1 MNNLVAIVGRP
12 NVGKSTLFNRLTET
26 RDAIIDS
33 VSGVTRDRKY
43 GRAEWCGRS
52 FNIIDTGGYIVGS
65 DDAFEGVIRDQVSI
79 SIEEAQLIVFMVDVT
94 TGVTDHD
101 RVIADLLRRADRPVM
116 LVSNK
121 VDTSIR
127 ENDSFEFYELGL
139 ADQVHSISAN
149 NGYGTG
155 EFLDALIEKL
165 PEVPVLE
172 DNETPR
178 LAVVGRPN
186 VGKSTFVNTLLGQE
200 RNIVTDIA
208 GTTRDAID
216 TRFNAFGFDLII
228 TDTAGL
234 RKKKQI
240 QDQLEF
246 YSTVRTINAIERSD
260 VCILLIDGSVDLGK
274 QDLAI
279 FWQCIEAKKGIV
291 VVVNKWDLVDKDH
304 MTMDTMRQQLLDRFA
319 PFTDV
324 PIVFTSNVTKKR
336 ILKTLEEALSVHER
350 RGMRIPTSQLNDILL
365 PIIED
370 YPPPSL
376 KGKYIKIKYITQLP
390 SSSPAFAFFCNLPQ
404 YIKDPYKRYLENRM
418 REEFDFTGVPIRLFF
433 RQK

>member
-79 SIEEAQLIVFMVDVT
+79 SIEEAQLIVLVVDVT

-139 ADQVHSISAN
+139 ADQIHSISAN

-155 EFLDALIEKL
+155 EFLDALIEQL
-165 PEVPVLE
+165 PEVAVVE
-172 DNETPR
+172 DDETPR

-240 QDQLEF
+240 EDQLEF

-291 VVVNKWDLVDKDH
+291 VVVNKWDLVNKDH

-324 PIVFTSNVTKKR
+324 PVVFTSNVTKKR
-336 ILKTLEEALSVHER
+336 ILKTLEEALAVHER
-350 RGMRIPTSQLNDILL
+350 RSMRIPTSQLNDILL

>member
-127 ENDSFEFYELGL
+127 ENDSFEFHELGL

-155 EFLDALIEKL
+155 EFLDALIEML

-172 DNETPR
+172 DEETPR

-240 QDQLEF
+240 EDQLEF

-260 VCILLIDGSVDLGK
+260 VCILLIDGSVVLGK

-350 RGMRIPTSQLNDILL
+350 RSMRIPTSQLNDILL

>member
-139 ADQVHSISAN
+139 ADQIHSISAN

-155 EFLDALIEKL
+155 EFLDALIEQL
-165 PEVPVLE
+165 PKVPVVE
-172 DNETPR
+172 DDETPR

-240 QDQLEF
+240 EDQLEF

-291 VVVNKWDLVDKDH
+291 VVVNKWDLVNKDH

-324 PIVFTSNVTKKR
+324 PVVFTSNVTKKR
-336 ILKTLEEALSVHER
+336 ILKTLEEALAVHER
-350 RGMRIPTSQLNDILL
+350 RSMRILTSQLNDILL

>member
-52 FNIIDTGGYIVGS
+52 FNILDTGGYIVGS

-139 ADQVHSISAN
+139 ADQIHSISAN

-155 EFLDALIEKL
+155 EFLDALIEQL
-165 PEVPVLE
+165 PKVPVVE
-172 DNETPR
+172 DDETPR

-240 QDQLEF
+240 EDQLEF

-291 VVVNKWDLVDKDH
+291 VVVNKWDLVNKDH

-319 PFTDV
+319 PFADV
-324 PIVFTSNVTKKR
+324 PVVFTSNVTKKR
-336 ILKTLEEALSVHER
+336 ILKTLEEALAVHER
-350 RGMRIPTSQLNDILL
+350 RSMRIPTSQLNDILL

>member
-139 ADQVHSISAN
+139 ADQIHSISAN

-155 EFLDALIEKL
+155 EFLDALIEQL
-165 PEVPVLE
+165 PEVAVVE
-172 DNETPR
+172 DDETPR

-240 QDQLEF
+240 EDQLEF

-291 VVVNKWDLVDKDH
+291 VVVNKWDLVNKDH

-324 PIVFTSNVTKKR
+324 PVVFTSNVTKKR
-336 ILKTLEEALSVHER
+336 ILKTLEEALAVHER
-350 RGMRIPTSQLNDILL
+350 RSMRIPTSQLNDILL

>member
-139 ADQVHSISAN
+139 ADQIHSISAN

-155 EFLDALIEKL
+155 EFLDALIEQL
-165 PEVPVLE
+165 PKVPVVE
-172 DNETPR
+172 DDETPR

-240 QDQLEF
+240 EDQLEF

-291 VVVNKWDLVDKDH
+291 VVVNKWDLVNKDH

-324 PIVFTSNVTKKR
+324 PVVFTSNVTKKR
-336 ILKTLEEALSVHER
+336 ILKTLEEALAVHER
-350 RGMRIPTSQLNDILL
+350 RSMRIPTSQLNDILL

>member
-139 ADQVHSISAN
+139 ADQIHSISAN

-155 EFLDALIEKL
+155 EFLDALIEQL
-165 PEVPVLE
+165 PKVPVVE
-172 DNETPR
+172 DDETPR

-240 QDQLEF
+240 EDQLEF

-291 VVVNKWDLVDKDH
+291 VVVNKWDLVNKDH

-319 PFTDV
+319 PFADV
-324 PIVFTSNVTKKR
+324 PVVFTSNVTKKR
-336 ILKTLEEALSVHER
+336 ILKTLEEALAVHER
-350 RGMRIPTSQLNDILL
+350 RSMRIPTSQLNDILL

>member
-43 GRAEWCGRS
+43 GRAEWCGWS

-139 ADQVHSISAN
+139 ADQIYSISAN

-155 EFLDALIEKL
+155 EFLDALIEQL
-165 PEVPVLE
+165 PEVAVIE

-240 QDQLEF
+240 EDQLEF

-291 VVVNKWDLVDKDH
+291 VVVNKWDLVNKDH

-324 PIVFTSNVTKKR
+324 PVVFTSNVTKKR
-336 ILKTLEEALSVHER
+336 ILKTLEEALAVHER
-350 RGMRIPTSQLNDILL
+350 RSMRIPTSQLNDILL

-376 KGKYIKIKYITQLP
+376 KGNYIKIKYITQLP
-390 SSSPAFAFFCNLPQ
+390 STSPAFAFFCNLPQ

>member
-52 FNIIDTGGYIVGS
+52 FNIIDTGGYIIGS
-65 DDAFEGVIRDQVSI
+65 DDAFEGVIRNQVSI

-101 RVIADLLRRADRPVM
+101 RVIADVLRRADRPVM

-139 ADQVHSISAN
+139 ADQIHSISAN

-155 EFLDALIEKL
+155 EFLDALIAQL
-165 PEVPVLE
+165 PEVPVVE
-172 DNETPR
+172 DDETPR

-240 QDQLEF
+240 EDQLEF

-350 RGMRIPTSQLNDILL
+350 RRTRIPTSQLNDILL

>member
-1 MNNLVAIVGRP
+1 MLKAGIVGLP

-52 FNIIDTGGYIVGS
+52 FNIIDTGGYVVGS

-139 ADQVHSISAN
+139 ADQIHSISAN

-155 EFLDALIEKL
+155 EFLDALIEQL
-165 PEVPVLE
+165 PKVPVVE
-172 DNETPR
+172 DDETPR

-240 QDQLEF
+240 EDQLEF

-291 VVVNKWDLVDKDH
+291 VVVNKWDLVNKDH

-324 PIVFTSNVTKKR
+324 PVVFTSNVTKKR
-336 ILKTLEEALSVHER
+336 ILKTLEEALAVHER
-350 RGMRIPTSQLNDILL
+350 RSMRIPTSQLNDILL

>member
-52 FNIIDTGGYIVGS
+52 FNIIDTGGYIIGS

-240 QDQLEF
+240 QEQLEF

-370 YPPPSL
+370 SPPPSL